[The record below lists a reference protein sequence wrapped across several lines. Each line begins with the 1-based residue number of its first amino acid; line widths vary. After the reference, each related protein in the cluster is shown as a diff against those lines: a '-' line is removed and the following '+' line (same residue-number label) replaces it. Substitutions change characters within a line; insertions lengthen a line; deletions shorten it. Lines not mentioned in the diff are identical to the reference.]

1 MSEEKILEEV
11 KKEIS
16 DIVVATM
23 IKDKVYCDIC
33 GKCCTS
39 DDGET
44 IIGQSWEVQCAE
56 TNIDFVQHQLG
67 EYKPNHRYYV
77 CWECSLKVLGVKP

>member
-23 IKDKVYCDIC
+23 IKDKVYCDVC

-39 DDGET
+39 DDGFT
-44 IIGQSWEVQCAE
+44 LLGQRWELQMDE
-56 TNIDFVQHQLG
+56 SEFVQKQLG
-67 EYKPNHRYYV
+67 EYKLNKAYHV
-77 CWECSLKVLGVKP
+77 CYECSFKALGVNP